1 MKYLKVSLTLL
12 ILIYLPS
19 NLFAIS
25 LDGLKLDQNIDN
37 YLIISKEEKNSELR
51 IRKFDKSIRIFLNN
65 TFNLGTKNKNNY
77 KDFNIPYPDYFLD
90 RYYIYEKD
98 NKSIYIVGLKR
109 FEQNIAQSKFK
120 TGECSSIRKQFIEEK
135 IGSKVSNKKNQYL
148 RWTSNDYVRFKD
160 RIIFT
165 LKEDGIIYNYLFSC
179 YYSIF
184 YDGEEHYI
192 SSSFIFGINNNNQIQ
207 RKIDDYLNAKEIK
220 TFNESLIK
228 NFKIWGNFE
237 IIENYKVNDELY
249 SLNDYRKLSTN
260 LHFAE
265 VKRLEK
271 EEKERKEK
279 ERLEAEKKAKEE
291 KERKE
296 KERLEAEK
304 KAKEEKEREERE
316 RLDAE
321 KKAKEEKER
330 NLEIEKEYRIAKNAL
345 KNAEYN
351 YAELLLKA
359 FLISYPNH
367 SLSGDAQYWLAETF
381 RNRQMY
387 DEAVYAYFQ
396 SYVKYPNSEKAP
408 ISLLGL
414 GQTLIKTGDKEQGC
428 ERIDSVKKEYP
439 NASKYVLQ
447 KAKYSMTIHNCK
459 ETLEILKSPKKKL
472 SLSTEDNLK
481 ARIYTCWSI
490 PMGLPYDKK
499 DLKVRIRLKV
509 SDNGAVL
516 NNKIVD
522 YEKMSDPIY
531 KMVAESVIRALKLCE
546 PFKSLKGQ
554 EVILNFDPK
563 EMF

>member
-1 MKYLKVSLTLL
+1 VKYLKVSLTLL

-37 YLIISKEEKNSELR
+37 YLIISKEEKNSESR

-165 LKEDGIIYNYLFSC
+165 LKEDGVIYNYLFSC

-207 RKIDDYLNAKEIK
+207 RKLDDYLNVKEIK

-237 IIENYKVNDELY
+237 IIKNYKVNDELY

-265 VKRLEK
+265 IKRLEK
-271 EEKERKEK
+271 EEKERKEKERLEAEKKAQEEKEQKEK

-304 KAKEEKEREERE
+304 KAQEEK
-316 RLDAE
+316 
-321 KKAKEEKER
+321 
-330 NLEIEKEYRIAKNAL
+330 NYEIEKEFKIAKNAL

-351 YAELLLKA
+351 YAELLFKS

-367 SLSGDAQYWLAETF
+367 KLSGNAQYWLAETY
-381 RNRQMY
+381 RIRQMY
-387 DEAVYAYFQ
+387 TDAASAYLDGYQKFP
-396 SYVKYPNSEKAP
+396 YNEKAP
-408 ISLLGL
+408 MNLLGL
-414 GQTLIKTGDKEQGC
+414 GQSLIKIDEKELGC
-428 ERIDSVKKEYP
+428 EMIDNVKKEYP

-447 KAKYSMTIHNCK
+447 KATYSSTIHNCK
-459 ETLEILKSPKKKL
+459 EILEILKSPKKKL
-472 SLSTEDNLK
+472 SLSTENNLK
-481 ARIYTCWSI
+481 ARIHTCWSI
-490 PMGLPYDKK
+490 PIGLPYDEK

-516 NNKIVD
+516 SNKIVD

-531 KMVAESVIRALKLCE
+531 KAVAESVIRALNLCE

-554 EVILNFDPK
+554 EIILNFDPK
-563 EMF
+563 EIF

>member
-192 SSSFIFGINNNNQIQ
+192 SSRFIFGINNNNQIQ
-207 RKIDDYLNAKEIK
+207 RKFDDYLNAKEIK

-249 SLNDYRKLSTN
+249 SLNDYRKSSTN

-279 ERLEAEKKAKEE
+279 ERLEAEKKAQEEKERKERERLEAEKKAQEE

-296 KERLEAEK
+296 KERLETEK
-304 KAKEEKEREERE
+304 KAQEEK
-316 RLDAE
+316 
-321 KKAKEEKER
+321 
-330 NLEIEKEYRIAKNAL
+330 NLEIEKEFKIAKNKL
-345 KNAEYN
+345 ENGKYI
-351 YAELLLKA
+351 YAELLFKS

-367 SLSGDAQYWLAETF
+367 KLSGNAQYWLAETY
-381 RNRQMY
+381 RIRQMY
-387 DEAVYAYFQ
+387 TDAASAYLDGYQKFP
-396 SYVKYPNSEKAP
+396 YNEKAP
-408 ISLLGL
+408 MNLLGL
-414 GQTLIKTGDKEQGC
+414 GQSLIKIDEKELGC
-428 ERIDSVKKEYP
+428 EMIDNVKKEYP

-447 KAKYSMTIHNCK
+447 KAKYSSTIHNCK
-459 ETLEILKSPKKKL
+459 EILEILKSPKKKL

-481 ARIYTCWSI
+481 ARIHTCWSI

-509 SDNGAVL
+509 SDNGVVL
-516 NNKIVD
+516 TNKIVD

-531 KMVAESVIRALKLCE
+531 KAVAESVIRALKLCE
-546 PFKSLKGQ
+546 PFESLKGQ